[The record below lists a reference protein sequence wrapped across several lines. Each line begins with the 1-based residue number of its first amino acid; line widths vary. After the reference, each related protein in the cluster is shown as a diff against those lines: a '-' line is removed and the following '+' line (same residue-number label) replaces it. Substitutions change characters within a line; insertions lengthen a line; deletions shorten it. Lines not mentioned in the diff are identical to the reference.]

1 MSFCMKRLDIS
12 FSCVIRLSSLTLPQR
27 LLTIK
32 RQEGGREVGEH
43 RAARRGANNHDRNTW
58 LFPRQKENS
67 DTLKKEI
74 QICRAIKQLDYY

>member
-1 MSFCMKRLDIS
+1 M
-12 FSCVIRLSSLTLPQR
+12 
-27 LLTIK
+27 
-32 RQEGGREVGEH
+32 GEH

-74 QICRAIKQLDYY
+74 QICRAIKQLDYYLINKGKILPSQVKGLREPE